1 MQCELVPTGQSIPQV
16 LISLTQTVTI
26 LAEGQKFELYRVS
39 KSVDNDEEANLRISR
54 RSRERPA
61 AGALLCTRFQLSLRG
76 TTPALTS
83 ALTFSAATS

>member
-1 MQCELVPTGQSIPQV
+1 MRFGPDGQSIPQV

-61 AGALLCTRFQLSLRG
+61 AGALLVPDSSRPFAALHQLSR
-76 TTPALTS
+76 AL
-83 ALTFSAATS
+83 